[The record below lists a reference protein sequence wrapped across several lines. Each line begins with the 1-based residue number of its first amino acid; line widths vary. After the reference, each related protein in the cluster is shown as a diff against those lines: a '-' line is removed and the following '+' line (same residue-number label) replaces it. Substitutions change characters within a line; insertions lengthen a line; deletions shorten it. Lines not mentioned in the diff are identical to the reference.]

1 MSKQHVNVIIIG
13 GGAAGF
19 FAAINIAELHPHLS
33 VAILEKTSH
42 LLKKVK
48 ISGGGRCNVTHACFE
63 PKELSN
69 YYPRGGKEL
78 LGAFYQFQPLNT
90 IEWFA
95 SKNIEL
101 TTESDGRM
109 FPVSNTSETIVNC
122 FLHLAKKHKI
132 AIITETKVEKILPL
146 TNGFELTSNNGEFTA
161 EKIVVTAGGFNK
173 TEQYQF
179 LTDLG
184 HSIQP
189 PIPSLFT
196 FNLPQ
201 HPICE
206 LQGISINHVAIKIKE
221 SNYKEEGPL
230 LITHWGMSGPAVL
243 KLSAW
248 AARFLQEKNYNFTY
262 FVNWLSNLSA
272 EQITAQLTTFKT
284 TVATKKVSNA
294 FPFDFPKKLTLYF
307 LQKATINE
315 NINWGDVS
323 KKQLQLLTNIL
334 AADEYFSKGKTT
346 FKQEF
351 VTCGG
356 IKLNEVNFKT
366 MESKLHA
373 NLFFS
378 GEVLDID
385 ALTGGFNFQAAW
397 TTAWITAQHING

>member
-1 MSKQHVNVIIIG
+1 MSKQHVDVIIIG

-19 FAAINIAELHPHLS
+19 FAAINIAELYPHLS

-48 ISGGGRCNVTHACFE
+48 ISGGGRCNVTHACFN
-63 PKELSN
+63 PKDLIN
-69 YYPRGGKEL
+69 FYPRGGKEL
-78 LGAFYQFQPLNT
+78 LGAFYQFLPLNT

-122 FLHLAKKHKI
+122 FLHLAQKHKI
-132 AIITETKVEKILPL
+132 AIITETKVEKILPF
-146 TNGFELTSNNGEFTA
+146 TNGFEITTNNGEFTA

-173 TEQYQF
+173 AEQYQF

-184 HSIQP
+184 HTIQP

-206 LQGISINHVAIKIKE
+206 LQGISLPHVAIKIKD

-230 LITHWGMSGPAVL
+230 LITHWGMSGPVVL

-262 FVNWLSNLSA
+262 FVNWLPNLSA
-272 EQITAQLTTFKT
+272 EQILEQLTTFKT

-294 FPFDFPKKLTLYF
+294 FPFDFPKKLALYF
-307 LQKATINE
+307 LQKATIDE

-323 KKQLQLLTNIL
+323 KKQLHLLTNIL

-366 MESKLHA
+366 MESKLHS

-397 TTAWITAQHING
+397 TTAWISAQHI